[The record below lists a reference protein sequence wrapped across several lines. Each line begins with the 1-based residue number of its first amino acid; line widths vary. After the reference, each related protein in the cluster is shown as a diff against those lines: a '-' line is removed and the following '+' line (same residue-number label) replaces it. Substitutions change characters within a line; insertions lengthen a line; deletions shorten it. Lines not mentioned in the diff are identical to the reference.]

1 MSAWGKGILMSIANF
16 GRNTSKLKALLGIRA
31 RLVLLALILVLPL
44 MLDRVRLLEDTR
56 SKQITQAANEL
67 SELAKHTADAQREI
81 VSTVQA
87 VLKSS
92 AYIFA
97 AASHEGRGCAIMRA
111 SLRVD
116 LPWIRS
122 LSIVGPD
129 GKIGCSTM
137 PAIVGFD
144 LSDRDYVQKALEFHE
159 FVLSDYIRSRTTGL
173 PTIMAAYPVSAVDG
187 GQESVVIAAI
197 DLKWM
202 SQLLSNR
209 SDRSGVSVVLVDGNG
224 TILATPPDSS
234 NLIGHQLK
242 DTSLLEAVTL
252 REINLDREFGSI
264 SFESAD
270 GEKKAVS
277 FARVTG
283 TRARMIVSINQSVM
297 LGEVNRDIRTAYVQL
312 ALVGLLALLGAW
324 FVGERLIIK
333 PVRMMTDMAN
343 RFGRGEFSARASS
356 AIWPR
361 EFIPLARAFDTMASQ
376 LSEREREMAAAN
388 DRLTVIA
395 SLDLVSGL
403 ANRRAFQ
410 SRLEFEWMKALQTDV
425 RLSVLMIDVDH
436 FKLFNDTYGHPEGDA
451 CLSRVGEVLASVA
464 DSYAG
469 FAARY
474 GGEEFCML
482 LPNSNPEY
490 AAQVAEEVRAKVE
503 GLAIPHITGAFQTV
517 TVSVGVATIMPGDAQ
532 PQDDLIEAA
541 DAALYAAKRRGR
553 NAVVEH
559 GLIRVSDQ
567 PVSLAG

>member
-1 MSAWGKGILMSIANF
+1 MSIARF
-16 GRNTSKLKALLGIRA
+16 GRNASKLKALLGIRA

-44 MLDRVRLLEDTR
+44 MLDRVRLLEDSR
-56 SKQITQAANEL
+56 SKQVAQAANEL

-97 AASHEGRGCAIMRA
+97 AASQQGRGCAVMRA

-129 GKIGCSTM
+129 GKISCSTM
-137 PAIVGFD
+137 PTIVGFD
-144 LSDRDYVQKALEFHE
+144 LSDRDYLQKARELHE
-159 FVLSDYIRSRTTGL
+159 FVLSDYILSRTTNQ
-173 PTIMAAYPVSAVDG
+173 PTIIAAYPVSAVDG

-209 SDRSGVSVVLVDGNG
+209 GERSGMSVVLVDGNG
-224 TILATPPDSS
+224 TILAVPPDSA

-252 REINLDREFGSI
+252 REINLDREYGSI

-270 GEKKAVS
+270 GERKAVS

-297 LGEVNRDIRTAYVQL
+297 LGEVTRDIRTAYVQL
-312 ALVGLLALLGAW
+312 GLVGLIALLGAW
-324 FVGERLIIK
+324 FVGERLIIR

-343 RFGRGEFSARASS
+343 RFGRGEFSTRAAS
-356 AIWPR
+356 ASLPR
-361 EFIPLARAFDTMASQ
+361 EFIPLAKAFDKMASQ

-395 SLDLVSGL
+395 
-403 ANRRAFQ
+403 FQ
-410 SRLEFEWMKALQTDV
+410 SRLEFEWMKALQTES

-451 CLSRVGEVLASVA
+451 CLSRVGEVLATIA

-474 GGEEFCML
+474 GGEEFCLL

-503 GLAIPHITGAFQTV
+503 GLAIPHVTGASKTV
-517 TVSVGVATIMPGDAQ
+517 TVSVGVATIAPGAAQ

-559 GLIRVSDQ
+559 GLIRSSDQ

>member
-1 MSAWGKGILMSIANF
+1 VWAWGKGIPMSIARF
-16 GRNTSKLKALLGIRA
+16 GRNASKLKALLGIRA

-44 MLDRVRLLEDTR
+44 MLDRVRLLEDSR
-56 SKQITQAANEL
+56 SKQVAQAANEL

-97 AASHEGRGCAIMRA
+97 AASQQGRGCAVMRA

-129 GKIGCSTM
+129 GKISCSTM

-144 LSDRDYVQKALEFHE
+144 LSDRDYLQKARELHE
-159 FVLSDYIRSRTTGL
+159 FVLSDYILSRTTNQ
-173 PTIMAAYPVSAVDG
+173 PTIIAAYPVSAVDG

-209 SDRSGVSVVLVDGNG
+209 GERSGMSVVLVDGNG
-224 TILATPPDSS
+224 TILAVPPDSA

-252 REINLDREFGSI
+252 REINLDREYGSI

-270 GEKKAVS
+270 GERKAVS

-297 LGEVNRDIRTAYVQL
+297 LGGVTRDIRTAYVQL
-312 ALVGLLALLGAW
+312 GLVGLIALLGAW
-324 FVGERLIIK
+324 FVGERLIIR

-343 RFGRGEFSARASS
+343 RFGRGEFSTRAAS
-356 AIWPR
+356 ATLPR
-361 EFIPLARAFDTMASQ
+361 EFIPLAKAFDKMASQ

-410 SRLEFEWMKALQTDV
+410 SRLEFEWMKALQTEA

-451 CLSRVGEVLASVA
+451 CLSRVGEVLATIA
-464 DSYAG
+464 DSCTG

-474 GGEEFCML
+474 GGEEFCLL

-503 GLAIPHITGAFQTV
+503 GLAIPHVTGASKTV
-517 TVSVGVATIMPGDAQ
+517 TISVGVATIAPGAAQ

-559 GLIRVSDQ
+559 GLIRSSDQ

>member
-1 MSAWGKGILMSIANF
+1 MSIVSF

-31 RLVLLALILVLPL
+31 RLVLLALILVVPL

-56 SKQITQAANEL
+56 SKQIKHAADQL

-81 VSTVQA
+81 MSTVQA

-92 AYIFA
+92 AYIYA
-97 AASHEGRGCAIMRA
+97 TASQQGRGCAIMRA

-122 LSIVGPD
+122 LSIVGPQ
-129 GKIGCSTM
+129 GKIDCSTM
-137 PAIVGFD
+137 PGIVGFD
-144 LSDRDYVQKALEFHE
+144 LDDRDYVRKAREFHE
-159 FVLSDYIRSRTTGL
+159 FVVSDYILSRTTGL
-173 PTIMAAYPVSAVDG
+173 PTIMAAYPVSAVKG

-209 SDRSGVSVVLVDGNG
+209 GERSGVSVVLVDSKG
-224 TILATPPDSS
+224 TILASPPERA
-234 NLIGHQLK
+234 NLIGQQLK

-283 TRARMIVSINQSVM
+283 TGARMIVSIDQSVM
-297 LGEVNRDIRTAYVQL
+297 LGEVNRDIRTAYFQL
-312 ALVGLLALLGAW
+312 GFVGILTLLGAW
-324 FVGERLIIK
+324 LAGERLIIR
-333 PVRMMTDMAN
+333 PVRMMTDIAN
-343 RFGRGEFSARASS
+343 RLGRGDLSARSTGATL
-356 AIWPR
+356 PL
-361 EFIPLARAFDTMASQ
+361 EFVPLAKAFDAMASQ

-403 ANRRAFQ
+403 ANRRGFQ
-410 SRLEFEWMKALQTDV
+410 SRLEFEWMKALQTNSQ
-425 RLSVLMIDVDH
+425 LSVLMIDVDH

-451 CLSRVGEVLASVA
+451 CLSRIGNTLATIA
-464 DSYAG
+464 DSSAG

-474 GGEEFCML
+474 GGEEFCLL
-482 LPNSNPEY
+482 LPNRASAHAME
-490 AAQVAEEVRAKVE
+490 VAEKVRATVE
-503 GLAIPHITGAFQTV
+503 SLTIPHITNAGMTV
-517 TVSVGVATIMPGDAQ
+517 TVSVGVATITPSEAQ

-541 DAALYAAKRRGR
+541 DAALYAAKHRGR

-559 GLIRVSDQ
+559 GLIRTTDQ
-567 PVSLAG
+567 PISLAG

>member
-1 MSAWGKGILMSIANF
+1 MSIARF
-16 GRNTSKLKALLGIRA
+16 GCNASKLKALLGIRA

-44 MLDRVRLLEDTR
+44 MLDRVRLLEDSR
-56 SKQITQAANEL
+56 SKQVAQAANEL

-81 VSTVQA
+81 ISTVQA
-87 VLKSS
+87 VVKSS

-97 AASHEGRGCAIMRA
+97 AGSQQGRGCAVMRA
-111 SLRVD
+111 SFRVD

-122 LSIVGPD
+122 LSIVGPE
-129 GKIGCSTM
+129 GKIDCSTM
-137 PAIVGFD
+137 QNVVGFD
-144 LSDRDYVQKALEFHE
+144 LSDRDYLRQARELHE
-159 FVLSDYIRSRTTGL
+159 FALSDYIQSRATGL
-173 PTIMAAYPVSAVDG
+173 PSIIVAYPVSAVDG

-197 DLKWM
+197 DLRWM
-202 SQLLSNR
+202 SQLLANR
-209 SDRSGVSVVLVDGNG
+209 GGRSGMSVVLVDGAG
-224 TILATPPDSS
+224 AILAAPPENA
-234 NLIGHQLK
+234 NLIGQKLK

-252 REINLDREFGSI
+252 REINLDREYGSI

-270 GEKKAVS
+270 GEKKAIS
-277 FARVTG
+277 FARVSG
-283 TRARMIVSINQSVM
+283 TRARMIVSINQSVL
-297 LGEVNRDIRTAYVQL
+297 LGDINRDIRTAYIQL
-312 ALVGLLALLGAW
+312 ALVGLGALLGAW
-324 FVGERLIIK
+324 FAGERLIMR
-333 PVRMMTDMAN
+333 PMRMMTDMAN
-343 RFGRGEFSARASS
+343 RFGRGELSARASGAS
-356 AIWPR
+356 LPG
-361 EFIPLARAFDTMASQ
+361 EFVPLARAFDTMASK

-410 SRLEFEWMKALQTDV
+410 SRLEFEWMKALQTNA

-451 CLSRVGEVLASVA
+451 CLSRVGEVLATVA
-464 DSYAG
+464 DSCAG

-474 GGEEFCML
+474 GGEEFCLL
-482 LPNSNPEY
+482 LPNSNSEY

-503 GLAIPHITGAFQTV
+503 GLAIPHITGASQTV
-517 TVSVGVATIMPGDAQ
+517 TISVGVATIAPGAAQ

-559 GLIRVSDQ
+559 GLIRSSDQ

>member
-1 MSAWGKGILMSIANF
+1 MSIANF

-31 RLVLLALILVLPL
+31 RLGLLALILVLPL
-44 MLDRVRLLEDTR
+44 MLDRVRLLEDSR
-56 SKQITQAANEL
+56 SKQVAQAANEL

-81 VSTVQA
+81 ISTVQA

-144 LSDRDYVQKALEFHE
+144 LGDREYVQKAREFHE
-159 FVLSDYIRSRTTGL
+159 FVLSDYILSRTTGV

-209 SDRSGVSVVLVDGNG
+209 GERSGVSVILIDGNG
-224 TILATPPDSS
+224 TILATPPDST
-234 NLIGHQLK
+234 NLIGHQVK

-252 REINLDREFGSI
+252 REINLDREYGSI

-297 LGEVNRDIRTAYVQL
+297 LGDVDRDIRTAYAQL
-312 ALVGLLALLGAW
+312 AIVGLLTLLGAW
-324 FVGERLIIK
+324 FAGERLIIR
-333 PVRMMTDMAN
+333 PIRMMTDMAN
-343 RFGRGEFSARASS
+343 RFGRGEFSTRAAS
-356 AIWPR
+356 AALPR
-361 EFIPLARAFDTMASQ
+361 EFIPLARAFDAMASQ
-376 LSEREREMAAAN
+376 LAEREREMAATN
-388 DRLTVIA
+388 DRLTIIA

-410 SRLEFEWMKALQTDV
+410 SRLEFEWMRALQNEA

-451 CLSRVGEVLASVA
+451 CLSRVGEVLATIA
-464 DSYAG
+464 DSRSG

-474 GGEEFCML
+474 GGEEFCLL
-482 LPNSNPEY
+482 LPDSNPDY
-490 AAQVAEEVRAKVE
+490 ATRVAEEVRATVE
-503 GLAIPHITGAFQTV
+503 GLTIPHITGTFKTV
-517 TVSVGVATIMPGDAQ
+517 TVSVGVATVTPGDTQ

-553 NAVVEH
+553 NTVVEH
-559 GLIRVSDQ
+559 GLIQPSDRAI
-567 PVSLAG
+567 SLAG

>member
-1 MSAWGKGILMSIANF
+1 MSIANF

-31 RLVLLALILVLPL
+31 RLGLLALILVLPL
-44 MLDRVRLLEDTR
+44 MLDRVRLLEDSR
-56 SKQITQAANEL
+56 SKQVAQAANEL
-67 SELAKHTADAQREI
+67 SELSKHTADAQREI
-81 VSTVQA
+81 ISTVQA

-144 LSDRDYVQKALEFHE
+144 LGDREYVRKAREFHE
-159 FVLSDYIRSRTTGL
+159 FVLSDYILSRTTSM
-173 PTIMAAYPVSAVDG
+173 PTIMAAYPVSAIDG

-209 SDRSGVSVVLVDGNG
+209 GERSGVSVILVDGNG
-224 TILATPPDSS
+224 TILATPPDST
-234 NLIGHQLK
+234 NLIGHQVK

-252 REINLDREFGSI
+252 REINLDREYGSI

-297 LGEVNRDIRTAYVQL
+297 LGDVDRDIRTAYAQL
-312 ALVGLLALLGAW
+312 AIVGLLTLLGAW
-324 FVGERLIIK
+324 FAGERLIIR
-333 PVRMMTDMAN
+333 PIRMMTDMAN
-343 RFGRGEFSARASS
+343 RFGRGEFSTRAAS
-356 AIWPR
+356 AALPR
-361 EFIPLARAFDTMASQ
+361 EFIPLARAFDAMASQ
-376 LSEREREMAAAN
+376 LAEREREMAATN
-388 DRLTVIA
+388 DRLTIIA

-410 SRLEFEWMKALQTDV
+410 SRLEFEWMRALQNEA

-451 CLSRVGEVLASVA
+451 CLSRVGEVLATIA
-464 DSYAG
+464 DSRSG

-474 GGEEFCML
+474 GGEEFCLL
-482 LPNSNPEY
+482 LPDSNPEY
-490 AAQVAEEVRAKVE
+490 ATRVAEEVRATVE
-503 GLAIPHITGAFQTV
+503 GLTIPHITGTFKTV
-517 TVSVGVATIMPGDAQ
+517 TVSVGVATVTPSDAQ

-553 NAVVEH
+553 NTVVEH
-559 GLIRVSDQ
+559 GLIQPSDRAI
-567 PVSLAG
+567 SLVG

>member
-1 MSAWGKGILMSIANF
+1 MLAWGKGIPMSIARL
-16 GRNTSKLKALLGIRA
+16 GRNTSRLGALLGIRT

-56 SKQITQAANEL
+56 SKQVAQAANEL

-81 VSTVQA
+81 ISTVQA
-87 VLKSS
+87 VVKSS

-97 AASHEGRGCAIMRA
+97 AASQQGRGCAIMRA

-129 GKIGCSTM
+129 GKINCSTM
-137 PAIVGFD
+137 PAMVGFD
-144 LSDRDYVQKALEFHE
+144 LDDREYIRKAREFHE
-159 FVLSDYIRSRTTGL
+159 FVVSDYILSRTTAL

-209 SDRSGVSVVLVDGNG
+209 GERSGVSVVLIDGKG
-224 TILATPPDSS
+224 TILASPPEST

-283 TRARMIVSINQSVM
+283 TRARMIVSINQSIM
-297 LGEVNRDIRTAYVQL
+297 LGEINRDIRTAYVQL
-312 ALVGLLALLGAW
+312 ALVGLFTLLGAW
-324 FVGERLIIK
+324 IVGERLIIR

-343 RFGRGEFSARASS
+343 RFGRGEFSARASNTS
-356 AIWPR
+356 LPR
-361 EFIPLARAFDTMASQ
+361 EFIPLARAFDAMAAQ

-403 ANRRAFQ
+403 ANRRGFQ
-410 SRLEFEWMKALQTDV
+410 SRLEFEWMKALQTNTQ
-425 RLSVLMIDVDH
+425 LSILMIDVDH

-451 CLSRVGEVLASVA
+451 CLSRVGEVLASIA
-464 DSYAG
+464 DSCAG

-474 GGEEFCML
+474 GGEEFCLL
-482 LPNSNPEY
+482 LPSSNPAY
-490 AAQVAEEVRAKVE
+490 ASQVAEEVRASVE
-503 GLAIPHITGAFQTV
+503 DLAIPHVIGHGNTV
-517 TVSVGVATIMPGDAQ
+517 TVSIGVATITPGDAQ

-559 GLIRVSDQ
+559 GLIRASDQ
-567 PVSLAG
+567 QISLAG

>member
-1 MSAWGKGILMSIANF
+1 MSIARL
-16 GRNTSKLKALLGIRA
+16 GRNTSRLSALLGIRT

-56 SKQITQAANEL
+56 SKQVAQAANEL
-67 SELAKHTADAQREI
+67 SELARHTADAQREI
-81 VSTVQA
+81 ISTVQA

-97 AASHEGRGCAIMRA
+97 TASQQGRGCAIMRA

-129 GKIGCSTM
+129 GKINCSTM
-137 PAIVGFD
+137 PAIVGID
-144 LSDRDYVQKALEFHE
+144 LDDRAYLRKAREFHE
-159 FVLSDYIRSRTTGL
+159 FVVSDYILSRTTGL
-173 PTIMAAYPVSAVDG
+173 PAIIAAYPVSAVDG
-187 GQESVVIAAI
+187 GQDSVVIAAI

-209 SDRSGVSVVLVDGNG
+209 GERSGVSVVLVDGKG
-224 TILATPPDSS
+224 TILASPPESA
-234 NLIGHQLK
+234 NLIGQQLK
-242 DTSLLEAVTL
+242 DTSLLEAVSL

-277 FARVTG
+277 FARVSG
-283 TRARMIVSINQSVM
+283 TRARMIVSINQSIM
-297 LGEVNRDIRTAYVQL
+297 LGDINRDIRTAYVQL
-312 ALVGLLALLGAW
+312 ALVGLFTLLGAW
-324 FVGERLIIK
+324 IVGERLIIR

-343 RFGRGEFSARASS
+343 RFGRGEFSARATS
-356 AIWPR
+356 AALPR
-361 EFIPLARAFDTMASQ
+361 EFIPLAKAFDAMASQ

-403 ANRRAFQ
+403 ANRRGFQ
-410 SRLEFEWMKALQTDV
+410 SRLEFEWMKALQTNTQ
-425 RLSVLMIDVDH
+425 LSILMIDVDH

-451 CLSRVGEVLASVA
+451 CLSRVGEVLAAIA
-464 DSYAG
+464 DAGAG

-474 GGEEFCML
+474 GGEEFCVL
-482 LPNSNPEY
+482 LPNSNPAY
-490 AAQVAEEVRAKVE
+490 AAQMAEKVRASVE
-503 GLAIPHITGAFQTV
+503 GLAIPHIIGNTV
-517 TVSVGVATIMPGDAQ
+517 TVSVGVATIAPGDAQ

-559 GLIRVSDQ
+559 GLIRASDQ
-567 PVSLAG
+567 PVSMAG

>member
-1 MSAWGKGILMSIANF
+1 MSIASF
-16 GRNTSKLKALLGIRA
+16 GRNSSKLKALVGIRA
-31 RLVLLALILVLPL
+31 RLVLLALILVVPL

-56 SKQITQAANEL
+56 SKQVAQAANEL

-81 VSTVQA
+81 ISTVQA

-92 AYIFA
+92 AYIYA
-97 AASHEGRGCAIMRA
+97 AASQQGRGCAIMRA

-122 LSIVGPD
+122 LSIVGPE
-129 GKIGCSTM
+129 GKIDCSTT
-137 PAIVGFD
+137 PSIVGFD
-144 LSDRDYVQKALEFHE
+144 LSDRDYIHKARELHE
-159 FVLSDYIRSRTTGL
+159 FVVSDYILARTTGL
-173 PTIMAAYPVSAVDG
+173 PTILAAYPVSAVNG
-187 GQESVVIAAI
+187 GLEPVVVASI

-209 SDRSGVSVVLVDGNG
+209 GERSGVSVVLVDSKG
-224 TILATPPDSS
+224 TILASPPEST

-264 SFESAD
+264 AFEGAN

-283 TRARMIVSINQSVM
+283 TGARMIVSIDQAVM
-297 LGEVNRDIRTAYVQL
+297 LGDVNRDIRTAYLQL
-312 ALVGLLALLGAW
+312 GFVGLLTLLGAW
-324 FVGERLIIK
+324 FAGERLIIR

-343 RFGRGEFSARASS
+343 RFGRGELSARASS
-356 AIWPR
+356 TSVPR
-361 EFIPLARAFDTMASQ
+361 EFIPLAKAFDAMALQ

-403 ANRRAFQ
+403 ANRRGFQ
-410 SRLEFEWMKALQTDV
+410 SRLEFEWMKALQANGQ
-425 RLSVLMIDVDH
+425 LSVLMIDVDH

-451 CLSRVGEVLASVA
+451 CLSRVGEVLATIA
-464 DSYAG
+464 DSCAG

-474 GGEEFCML
+474 GGEEFCLL
-482 LPNSNPEY
+482 LPNGNGLR
-490 AAQVAEEVRAKVE
+490 AMQVAEKVRAAVE
-503 GLAIPHITGAFQTV
+503 GLAIPHITGASKSV
-517 TVSVGVATIMPGDAQ
+517 TVSVGVATISPGDTQ

-559 GLIRVSDQ
+559 GLIRAAE
-567 PVSLAG
+567 PPISLAG